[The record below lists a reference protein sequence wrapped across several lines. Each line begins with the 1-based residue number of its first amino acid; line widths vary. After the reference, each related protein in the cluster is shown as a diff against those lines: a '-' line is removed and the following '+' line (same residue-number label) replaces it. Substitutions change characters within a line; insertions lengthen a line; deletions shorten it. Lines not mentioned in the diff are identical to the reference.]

1 MDRPIINAIY
11 FTEKDKSKPMMA
23 LPLDSTKLHI
33 DIHVQVIN
41 FTLDKHTLTLSVSD
55 QNGNV
60 MLEAS
65 QQPMD
70 ASSLKARGTY
80 GIVDAT
86 LFVVFD
92 KLELKGVN
100 RLRFDISFDN
110 DAKAT
115 AYLFVSRGDKN
126 D

>member
-1 MDRPIINAIY
+1 
-11 FTEKDKSKPMMA
+11 
-23 LPLDSTKLHI
+23 
-33 DIHVQVIN
+33 
-41 FTLDKHTLTLSVSD
+41 
-55 QNGNV
+55 

-110 DAKAT
+110 DAEAT

>member
-11 FTEKDKSKPMMA
+11 FTEKDKSKPMMV
-23 LPLDSTKLHI
+23 LLLDSTKLHI

-110 DAKAT
+110 DAEAT